1 MLCELCKKGTLL
13 KNMCWFIELEENL
26 QDKAWGGRNPCI
38 SNWGW
43 WQELIHGLREASP
56 ADMNHCNHF
65 SLFVPTALK
74 FKRLGQSLMDSH

>member
-1 MLCELCKKGTLL
+1 M
-13 KNMCWFIELEENL
+13 ELEENL
-26 QDKAWGGRNPCI
+26 QDKAWGGRNLCI
-38 SNWGW
+38 SNRGW

-56 ADMNHCNHF
+56 ADMNHCDHF